1 MERRAFDASNPQ
13 RQRLTAVGL
22 GGSGQRWL
30 RIQSHEGSREAILFL
45 RFLDASGALVRERRL
60 SVAPGQVATFDLT
73 AYGLR
78 SSYTLELVSTERV
91 TASITEPH
99 RRDTRE
105 VRRGER

>member
-1 MERRAFDASNPQ
+1 MSNPQ

-78 SSYTLELVSTERV
+78 GSYTLELVSTERV